1 MKHEIE
7 SEKVKDFFQI
17 ISDLENLLDERIV
30 DLHEVRG
37 GMQARHAYCYY
48 RKLLWEAKY
57 IIRDNLKEVNDK
69 VN

>member
-7 SEKVKDFFQI
+7 SEKVKDFFQV
-17 ISDLENLLDERIV
+17 ISDLEKLLDERIV

-37 GMQARHAYCYY
+37 GMQSRHAYCYY

-57 IIRDNLKEVNDK
+57 IMRDNLKEVK
-69 VN
+69 EKSK